1 MLDNCSGGAISVVFR
16 LRLAYPWL
24 LDQSRFTMNPK
35 LLLKAF
41 SVVLLSFVPVVGM
54 GGVVRSQPAPKALPA
69 FKTPQEEQRYWQAK
83 VKEIPVLI
91 QSLKTGAETERRSA
105 ISGLVYLGQAALPSL
120 IPLFK
125 DPNPETQAI
134 VAEIVDQIELST
146 TIAEALDPL
155 PSPVFTTLPQIY
167 YEKPTFSV
175 DEAIRIIQRAA
186 RTTAQAS
193 KAARLTGVVPA
204 FLVPASISREEYKA
218 EQTLVL
224 SGNSAVPKLMP
235 LLQTD
240 DITVRSRFARILTQ
254 IRPQSPEAIAT
265 IGQLLQS
272 PDANVRKQAAKILGE
287 IGKAAKPQLAMLL
300 KNSNPKVRAAAADAI
315 AHLPG
320 TPKSLIPELIPLL
333 QDSNPSVRIYAVLA
347 LKKMGEFGK
356 PAIPTLTA
364 LLKDESKPVRL
375 ISSKVLQALQPKRPS
390 GEFSEG
396 FSPSLYPSIAASPSS
411 YPSID
416 DNQQQPPVKISVPD
430 AVQALLD
437 AEEYGDEYQAIQ
449 QLRAIGQPAVPALIP
464 LFKNDYQT
472 TRQLAARAIG
482 DIGSA
487 ALPDLLPLLD
497 SSDQADRKLALS
509 TLSNMQDAALLPQFV
524 ALLNDPNEAIRSTGR
539 IAINNLPLYSP
550 DLVPSLIPLL
560 KHSNSELRSNAFYA
574 LTEISDWKAK
584 TLPHILPFLKDSNP
598 AIRYQALSAI
608 RKMGSRAKS
617 AVAAIQPLMQQ
628 DTPEIQALA
637 KKTLI
642 DLGAIPD
649 PTAPVASS
657 TPMLLGLSDLGEL
670 PPPPGESTLPDDYPF
685 SAPISF
691 TVAPPLA
698 NPLRRTPSLS
708 IDQAI
713 KALRDSEDSGFGDP
727 TYQAK
732 QQLGQLGKTAI
743 PKVLPLLQDENPV
756 IRSRAADVLCCFIG
770 EFAIPSV
777 LPLLQHPKVE
787 VRSSAIAALSS
798 KTPDA
803 EIIKT
808 ARLIPLLDDRELS
821 IRIQVI
827 QNLGTTSN
835 STFLSI
841 PVLKPLIQ
849 SPDFRI
855 RAVAAGAFGDIYS
868 RNPQV
873 LLAKALPIAQ
883 LTPLLK
889 DPQPLVRWRTVK
901 ALEQTRN
908 PETIP
913 ALIPLLQDDS
923 SVIQDEVIN
932 NIRQIGPTTLPFLTP
947 LLQSSTS
954 NRRNQILSAMSW
966 MKIKAPDGDTIL
978 PILFALLQDPSP
990 ETRANAIRVLS
1001 GAKSYG
1007 SRVVPQLI
1015 PLLKDQDS
1023 SVVNAAIYAIGNMGT
1038 EGKTAV
1044 PELINLLKTSSDYE
1058 PIGTALGQIGPAAA
1072 AAIPEL
1078 KKRLNGQPY
1087 GSDRMIQ
1094 WVIDSIQQANKP
1106 PTNPPFNGRP
1116 APKFYNADIA
1126 SLIWLLQDHDAEVRR
1141 DALRGLSRSSQ
1152 STIQSGVIMPRLVA
1166 LLRDSQPEV
1175 RAIAAEA
1182 IGAIRISD
1190 PSITPLLKSLLNDP
1204 SPAVRS
1210 TAAEALKKL
1219 GYKP

>member
-1 MLDNCSGGAISVVFR
+1 
-16 LRLAYPWL
+16 
-24 LDQSRFTMNPK
+24 MNPK

-41 SVVLLSFVPVVGM
+41 SAVLLSFVPVVGM
-54 GGVVRSQPAPKALPA
+54 GGVVRSQPAPNALPA

-83 VKEIPVLI
+83 FKEVPSLI
-91 QSLKTGAETERRSA
+91 QRLKTGTEAEKRSTVSA
-105 ISGLVYLGQAALPSL
+105 LVYLGEDVLPDL
-120 IPLFK
+120 IP
-125 DPNPETQAI
+125 I

-155 PSPVFTTLPQIY
+155 PSPVFATLPQIY
-167 YEKPTFSV
+167 YEKPAFSV
-175 DEAIRIIQRAA
+175 DEAVRIIQRAA

-204 FLVPASISREEYKA
+204 LLVPTSISQEEYKA

-235 LLQTD
+235 LLQAD
-240 DITVRSRFARILTQ
+240 DITVRSRFAKILAQ
-254 IRPQSPEAIAT
+254 IRPQSPEAIAAL
-265 IGQLLQS
+265 GQLLQS
-272 PDANVRKQAAKILGE
+272 PDANVRKHAAEVLGE
-287 IGKAAKPQLAMLL
+287 IGKAAKPQLAALL
-300 KNSNPKVRAAAADAI
+300 KNPNPKVRAAAADAI

-333 QDSNPSVRIYAVLA
+333 QDPNPSVRIYAVLA
-347 LKKMGEFGK
+347 LRKMREFGK

-375 ISSKVLQALQPKRPS
+375 ISSKILQALQPERS
-390 GEFSEG
+390 SSEFSEG
-396 FSPSLYPSIAASPSS
+396 SSPSLYPSIAASPSP

-464 LFKNDYQT
+464 LSKNEYQT
-472 TRQLAARAIG
+472 IRRRAAQAIG

-509 TLSNMQDAALLPQFV
+509 ALSNMRDAALLPQFV
-524 ALLNDPNEAIRSTGR
+524 ALLNDPNEAIRSTSR
-539 IAINNLPLYSP
+539 IAIGSLPLYDL
-550 DLVPSLIPLL
+550 DLVPALIPLL
-560 KHSNSELRSNAFYA
+560 KHPNSELRSNAFHV
-574 LTEISDWKAK
+574 LTGISDWDAK

-617 AVAAIQPLMQQ
+617 AVASIQPLVQQ

-637 KKTLI
+637 KTILI
-642 DLGAIPD
+642 NLGAISAP
-649 PTAPVASS
+649 PAPVPKLS
-657 TPMLLGLSDLGEL
+657 TPLPKLSTPL
-670 PPPPGESTLPDDYPF
+670 PSILPLTTTSPRDYRLPRIQ
-685 SAPISF
+685 SPS
-691 TVAPPLA
+691 
-698 NPLRRTPSLS
+698 NPLPS
-708 IDQAI
+708 IDQTI
-713 KALRDSEDSGFGDP
+713 KALRNAEGDAF
-727 TYQAK
+727 YAGYEARK
-732 QQLGQLGKTAI
+732 QLGKLGETAI

-770 EFAIPSV
+770 ESAIPSV
-777 LPLLQHPKVE
+777 LPLLQHPKAE

-808 ARLIPLLDDRELS
+808 ARLIPLLDDRKLS

-855 RAVAAGAFGDIYS
+855 RAVAAGAFGDLYS

-908 PETIP
+908 PATIP
-913 ALIPLLQDDS
+913 ALVPLLQDDS

-932 NIRQIGPTTLPFLTP
+932 NIRQIGPTTLPFLAP

-954 NRRNQILSAMSW
+954 NRCNQILSAMSW

-978 PILFALLQDPSP
+978 PILFTLLQDPSP

-1015 PLLKDQDS
+1015 PLLKDQNS
-1023 SVVNAAIYAIGNMGT
+1023 SVVRAAIYAIGNMGT
-1038 EGKTAV
+1038 EGKSAV
-1044 PELINLLKTSSDYE
+1044 PELINRLKTSSSDYE
-1058 PIGTALGQIGPAAA
+1058 LIGTALGQIGPAAA

-1087 GSDRMIQ
+1087 GSGRMIQ
-1094 WVIDSIQQANKP
+1094 WAIDSIQQVNKP
-1106 PTNPPFNGRP
+1106 STNPPFNGSP
-1116 APKFYNADIA
+1116 APKFYNADTA
-1126 SLIWLLQDHDAEVRR
+1126 SLIWLLQDHDATVRR
-1141 DALRGLSRSSQ
+1141 DALQGLNSSSRS
-1152 STIQSGVIMPRLVA
+1152 TIPSDFIVPKLIA

-1190 PSITPLLKSLLNDP
+1190 PSITPLLKSLLNDS

>member
-1 MLDNCSGGAISVVFR
+1 VLDNWGGGTILVGFR
-16 LRLAYPWL
+16 LRIAHPWL
-24 LDQSRFTMNPK
+24 LDQGRFTMNLK
-35 LLLKAF
+35 LLLKGF
-41 SVVLLSFVPVVGM
+41 PIVLLSSVLVVGM
-54 GGVVRSQPAPKALPA
+54 GGVVRSQPAPNALPA

-83 VKEIPVLI
+83 VKEIPGLI
-91 QSLKTGAETERRSA
+91 QSLKTGSEAERRSA

-146 TIAEALDPL
+146 TIAEALDPY
-155 PSPVFTTLPQIY
+155 PSLFGKFPPMY
-167 YEKPTFSV
+167 DEKPAFSV

-186 RTTAQAS
+186 QTTAQAS
-193 KAARLTGVVPA
+193 KAARLTGVVSA
-204 FLVPASISREEYKA
+204 FPVPASIISQEEYKA
-218 EQTLVL
+218 EGSLVL
-224 SGNSAVPKLMP
+224 IGNSAIPKLMP
-235 LLQTD
+235 LLQAD
-240 DITVRSRFARILTQ
+240 DITVRSRFAKILTQ
-254 IRPQSPEAIAT
+254 IGPQSPEAIAT
-265 IGQLLQS
+265 LGQLLQS
-272 PDANVRKQAAKILGE
+272 PDANVRKHAAEVLGE
-287 IGKAAKPQLAMLL
+287 IGKAAKPQLAALL
-300 KNSNPKVRAAAADAI
+300 KNPNPKVRAAAADAI

-333 QDSNPSVRIYAVLA
+333 QDPNPSVRIYAVLA
-347 LKKMGEFGK
+347 LRKMREFGK

-375 ISSKVLQALQPKRPS
+375 ISSKVLQALQPERPS
-390 GEFSEG
+390 GGFSEG
-396 FSPSLYPSIAASPSS
+396 FSPSLYPSIAASPSP
-411 YPSID
+411 YPSIA

-464 LFKNDYQT
+464 LFKNEYQT
-472 TRQLAARAIG
+472 TRQLAVRAIG

-487 ALPDLLPLLD
+487 AFPDLLPLLD
-497 SSDQADRKLALS
+497 GSDQAGRKLALS
-509 TLSNMQDAALLPQFV
+509 ALSNMRDAALLPQFV
-524 ALLNDPNEAIRSTGR
+524 ALLNDPNEAIRSTSR
-539 IAINNLPLYSP
+539 IAIGSLLLYGL
-550 DLVPSLIPLL
+550 DLEPALIPLL
-560 KHSNSELRSNAFYA
+560 KHPNSELRSNAFHL
-574 LTEISDWKAK
+574 LTEISDWNAK
-584 TLPHILPFLKDSNP
+584 SLPHVFPTVPKLSTTLNPTNLLPSID
-598 AIRYQALSAI
+598 Q
-608 RKMGSRAKS
+608 
-617 AVAAIQPLMQQ
+617 
-628 DTPEIQALA
+628 TIQALRNA
-637 KKTLI
+637 EG
-642 DLGAIPD
+642 DGFYAGYE
-649 PTAPVASS
+649 A
-657 TPMLLGLSDLGEL
+657 
-670 PPPPGESTLPDDYPF
+670 
-685 SAPISF
+685 
-691 TVAPPLA
+691 
-698 NPLRRTPSLS
+698 RR
-708 IDQAI
+708 
-713 KALRDSEDSGFGDP
+713 
-727 TYQAK
+727 
-732 QQLGQLGKTAI
+732 QLGQLGKTAI

-770 EFAIPSV
+770 ESAIPSV

-798 KTPDA
+798 KTPNA
-803 EIIKT
+803 EIVKT

-827 QNLGTTSN
+827 QNLGTTSS

-1015 PLLKDQDS
+1015 PLLKDQDP

-1038 EGKTAV
+1038 EGKSAV
-1044 PELINLLKTSSDYE
+1044 PELINRLKTNSDYE

-1094 WVIDSIQQANKP
+1094 WAIDSIQQANKP
-1106 PTNPPFNGRP
+1106 PTNPPFNGSP
-1116 APKFYNADIA
+1116 ASKFYNADIA

-1141 DALRGLSRSSQ
+1141 DALRGLNRSSQ
-1152 STIQSGVIMPRLVA
+1152 SAIQSGVIMPRLVA

-1210 TAAEALKKL
+1210 SAAEALKKL